1 MYIVPFILIH
11 SPTCTNHNLF
21 RSDINKATW
30 EESEVPAVC
39 ENCLGSNP
47 YVRMIRE
54 KFGAECK
61 LCTRPFTMF
70 RWLPEKG
77 AKYKRTSICLTC
89 ARQRNCCQSCLMD
102 LTYGLPIALRDAAL
116 KMVGDGTTSVHENSN
131 AVIKQYIAQ
140 NFEGSEDA
148 SLDAARRR
156 ALEESEAAKR
166 LLQSLAT
173 SMPYYKQ
180 QLRQAA
186 ASSPAS
192 RLVKEKESADGKS
205 NQAIAVEVSKLAS
218 KLPLNGTAKP
228 PSDQTIIS
236 LFIMGIEEDLPDY
249 LIKEHFSQF
258 GKVTSVVC
266 VHRAKC
272 AFVNFAD
279 RKSAENAALKGSNPE
294 GSGKLVI
301 KGCKLRLAWAK
312 PRSLGTTNAEHTRLG
327 QIIRKAMIQRNYKEK
342 HRSGNPSG
350 KRGSP
355 DGNNSAVEVKQLP
368 LPPGATKTVYKSQQS
383 NFEL

>member
-131 AVIKQYIAQ
+131 AVT
-140 NFEGSEDA
+140 
-148 SLDAARRR
+148 
-156 ALEESEAAKR
+156 KR

-350 KRGSP
+350 KGGSS